1 MRIFFKAAVKVAFFI
16 SISTHLTSYS
26 AQSKDYFQSLW
37 IVRTSMTSQ
46 EKIQKAMLFAKE
58 NNFNHVFVQV
68 RGRDDAFYKSDIVL
82 RSKSI
87 LNTSF
92 DPLDFA
98 IREGHSLGLKVH
110 AWMNVYILGSA
121 NSMIT
126 KSNSTIQKHPEWV
139 DVFGN
144 GNSQNEL
151 QDDNK
156 NLLFLSPAI
165 PEVEDYLLDVVE
177 EVVTKYDIDGLHLDY
192 VRYGDIDYGYN
203 PVALEIF
210 QNRTQPYSTNLTGR
224 KFTEF
229 RCKSI
234 TSFVRRCNRMVL
246 SKNPDCLVS
255 VAVKPNLSLAKI
267 RYFQAWDQWLID
279 GLVDFVVMMNYAS
292 ELDDFQRNIN
302 LVMNEIPEK
311 YLPGI
316 IMGIALYNQDED
328 QIIEKIERCNQLNGI
343 SGISMFSY
351 NVIDENPGKFERM
364 LSKISRVWD

>member
-1 MRIFFKAAVKVAFFI
+1 MRIFFKATVLVAFFI
-16 SISTHLTSYS
+16 SIPTHLTSGS
-26 AQSKDYFQSLW
+26 ARSQDYFQSLW

-46 EKIQKAMLFAKE
+46 EKIQKAMMFAKE
-58 NNFNHVFVQV
+58 NHFNHVFVQV
-68 RGRDDAFYKSDIVL
+68 RGRDDAFYKSDIVS
-82 RSKSI
+82 RPESI
-87 LNTSF
+87 SNTSF

-98 IREGHSLGLKVH
+98 IREGHSLGLEVH

-121 NSMIT
+121 NSVST
-126 KSNSTIQKHPEWV
+126 KSNSTIKQHPEWV
-139 DVFGN
+139 DVWRN
-144 GNSQNEL
+144 GDSQREL
-151 QDDNK
+151 QEENK

-165 PEVEDYLLDVVE
+165 PEVENYLLDVVE
-177 EVVTKYDIDGLHLDY
+177 EVVTKYDLDGLHLDY

-210 QNRTQPYSTNLTGR
+210 QNRTHSYSTKVTGR

-229 RCKSI
+229 RSNSI
-234 TSFVRRCNRMVL
+234 TNFVRRCNRMVL
-246 SKNPDCLVS
+246 RRNPDCLVS
-255 VAVKPNLSLAKI
+255 VAVKPNLPLAKT
-267 RYFQAWDQWLID
+267 RYFQAWDQWLIE

-292 ELDDFQRNIN
+292 GLDDFQRNIN

-311 YLPGI
+311 YLSGI

-328 QIIEKIERCNQLNGI
+328 QIMEKIERCNQLNGI

-364 LSKISRVWD
+364 LSKISGVWD